1 MAILKVKQVKSVIK
15 CTQRQK
21 DTMIAL
27 GLTKLGKSVQHNDT
41 PSLRGML
48 DKVNHLVTV
57 EEA

>member
-1 MAILKVKQVKSVIK
+1 MAIVKVKQVKSVIK

-27 GLTKLGKSVQHNDT
+27 GLTKVGKSVQHSDT

-48 DKVNHLVTV
+48 DKVNHLIIV